1 MESPELTFTLA
12 YIVFSLC
19 FVFTPN
25 EFRSAGLTI
34 QNLFSSWLGSEDVGF
49 TQYHVRRTSIT
60 VLVHSA
66 LPLGYYMGMCV
77 AAPEKNL
84 GYVHQVSDSWRAFLL
99 LSLCLQLASWTLVI
113 YWSRRRWHNHPISR
127 TLQAHVQPPHSS
139 WGSVATSINSEFRRI
154 DKFATGAPGARVIV
168 TDSWVLKASWSRLY
182 LFPVGPRL
190 CSPHVVTTY
199 HVHMALQSECHVTV
213 TESRQHQLSPDSASP
228 AQILTLRVD
237 SINPAVRPFDIRLNS
252 TEYAELREKL
262 HAPIRNSANVVIHQ
276 TISELFLET
285 FRAQVDLNQR
295 YTLPSGQEME
305 PCIGCMQVPAN
316 TKLLRLCHVE
326 GADNECQQCFCR
338 PMWCLS
344 CLGRWFAS
352 RQDQQRPETW
362 LSSRVPCPTCRAKFC
377 ILDICVVR

>member
-1 MESPELTFTLA
+1 MESPELGFTLA

-34 QNLFSSWLGSEDVGF
+34 QNLFSSWLGSEDLGF
-49 TQYHVRRTSIT
+49 IQYHVRRTSVT

-66 LPLGYYMGMCV
+66 LPLGYYMGMCI
-77 AAPEKNL
+77 AAPEKKL
-84 GYVHQVSDSWRAFLL
+84 GFIHQVDGLWRAFLL
-99 LSLCLQLASWTLVI
+99 LSLCLHLASWALVI
-113 YWSRRRWHNHPISR
+113 YWSHSHWCSHPISW
-127 TLQAHVQPPHSS
+127 TLQVHIQPPHSS
-139 WGSVATSINSEFRRI
+139 WGAVASSINREFRRI

-168 TDSWVLKASWSRLY
+168 TDSWVLK
-182 LFPVGPRL
+182 
-190 CSPHVVTTY
+190 VTTY
-199 HVHMALQSECHVTV
+199 HVYMALQSECHVTV
-213 TESRQHQLSPDSASP
+213 TESRQHQLNPDSTSP
-228 AQILTLRVD
+228 TQILTLRVN
-237 SINPAVRPFDIRLNS
+237 SINPAVKSFDIRLNS
-252 TEYAELREKL
+252 TEFAEFSEKL
-262 HAPIRNSANVVIHQ
+262 NSPIRTSANVVIYQ

-285 FRAQVDLNQR
+285 FSAQVDLNQP
-295 YTLPSGQEME
+295 YILPSGQEIE
-305 PCIGCMQVPAN
+305 SCIGCMQVPAN
-316 TKLLRLCHVE
+316 TKLVRLCCTQT
-326 GADNECQQCFCR
+326 DNDSDCQQCFCR

>member
-19 FVFTPN
+19 FVSTPN

-49 TQYHVRRTSIT
+49 IQYHVRRTSIT

-66 LPLGYYMGMCV
+66 LPLGYYMGMCI

-84 GYVHQVSDSWRAFLL
+84 GYIHQVSDSWRAFLL
-99 LSLCLQLASWTLVI
+99 FSICLQLTSWILVI
-113 YWSRRRWHNHPISR
+113 YWSHRHWHNHPISR
-127 TLQAHVQPPHSS
+127 ALQAHIQPPYYS
-139 WGSVATSINSEFRRI
+139 WGSVATSINDEFRRI
-154 DKFATGAPGARVIV
+154 DKFATGAPGARVII
-168 TDSWVLKASWSRLY
+168 TDSWVLK
-182 LFPVGPRL
+182 
-190 CSPHVVTTY
+190 VTTY
-199 HVHMALQSECHVTV
+199 HVYMALQSECHVTV

-228 AQILTLRVD
+228 TQILTLRVD

-252 TEYAELREKL
+252 TEHAEFREKL

-276 TISELFLET
+276 TISELFLEI
-285 FRAQVDLNQR
+285 FRAQVDLNQL

-305 PCIGCMQVPAN
+305 PCIGCMQVPAS
-316 TKLLRLCHVE
+316 TKLVRLCHTE
-326 GADNECQQCFCR
+326 GGDNESECQQCFCR

-377 ILDICVVR
+377 ILDICMVH

>member
-1 MESPELTFTLA
+1 MESPELSFTLA
-12 YIVFSLC
+12 YIAFSVC

-25 EFRSAGLTI
+25 EFRSAGLTV
-34 QNLFSSWLGSEDVGF
+34 QHLFSSWLGSEDVGF
-49 TQYHVRRTSIT
+49 VQYHVRRTSVT
-60 VLVHSA
+60 VLVHCS
-66 LPLGYYMGMCV
+66 LPLGYYIGMCI

-84 GYVHQVSDSWRAFLL
+84 GYLYEVSDGWRAFLL
-99 LSLCLQLASWTLVI
+99 LSLCLQLVSWMFII
-113 YWSRRRWHNHPISR
+113 YWSRHRWHNHPISR
-127 TLQAHVQPPHSS
+127 VLQAHVQPPHSS
-139 WGSVATSINSEFRRI
+139 WGSVATSINTEFRRI

-168 TDSWVLKASWSRLY
+168 TDSWVLK
-182 LFPVGPRL
+182 
-190 CSPHVVTTY
+190 VTTY
-199 HVHMALQSECHVTV
+199 HVYMASQSECHVTV

-228 AQILTLRVD
+228 TQILTLRVA
-237 SINPAVRPFDIRLNS
+237 SINPAVRPFDISLNS

-285 FRAQVDLNQR
+285 FKAQVELNQP
-295 YTLPSGQEME
+295 YTLPNGQEVE

-316 TKLLRLCHVE
+316 TKLVRQCHAE
-326 GADNECQQCFCR
+326 GADNESECQRCFCR

>member
-1 MESPELTFTLA
+1 MESPELSFTLA
-12 YIVFSLC
+12 YIVFCLC

-49 TQYHVRRTSIT
+49 VQYHVRRTSVT
-60 VLVHSA
+60 VLVHSV
-66 LPLGYYMGMCV
+66 LPLGYYMGMCI

-84 GYVHQVSDSWRAFLL
+84 GYIHQVSDSWRAFLV

-113 YWSRRRWHNHPISR
+113 YWSRHHWHNHPISR
-127 TLQAHVQPPHSS
+127 SLQAHVQPPHSS
-139 WGSVATSINSEFRRI
+139 WGQVAANINTEFRRI

-168 TDSWVLKASWSRLY
+168 TDTWVLK
-182 LFPVGPRL
+182 
-190 CSPHVVTTY
+190 VTTY
-199 HVHMALQSECHVTV
+199 HVYMALQRDCHVTV
-213 TESRQHQLSPDSASP
+213 TESRQHQLNPDSASP
-228 AQILTLRVD
+228 AQILTLRVE

-262 HAPIRNSANVVIHQ
+262 RAPIRNSANVVIHQ

-285 FRAQVDLNQR
+285 FRAQVDLNQPYR
-295 YTLPSGQEME
+295 LPSGQELE

-316 TKLLRLCHVE
+316 TKLVRLCHTE
-326 GADNECQQCFCR
+326 GADNESDCQQCFCR

-362 LSSRVPCPTCRAKFC
+362 LSSKVPCPTCRATFC
-377 ILDICVVR
+377 ILDVCVVR

>member
-19 FVFTPN
+19 FVSTPN

-49 TQYHVRRTSIT
+49 IQYHVRRTSIT

-66 LPLGYYMGMCV
+66 LPLGYYMGMCI

-84 GYVHQVSDSWRAFLL
+84 GYIHQ
-99 LSLCLQLASWTLVI
+99 
-113 YWSRRRWHNHPISR
+113 
-127 TLQAHVQPPHSS
+127 
-139 WGSVATSINSEFRRI
+139 
-154 DKFATGAPGARVIV
+154 
-168 TDSWVLKASWSRLY
+168 
-182 LFPVGPRL
+182 
-190 CSPHVVTTY
+190 VTTY
-199 HVHMALQSECHVTV
+199 HVYMALQSECHVTV

-228 AQILTLRVD
+228 TQILTLRVD

-252 TEYAELREKL
+252 TEHAEFREKL

-276 TISELFLET
+276 TISELFLEI
-285 FRAQVDLNQR
+285 FRAQVDLNQL

-305 PCIGCMQVPAN
+305 PCIGCMQVPAS
-316 TKLLRLCHVE
+316 TKLVRLCHTE
-326 GADNECQQCFCR
+326 GGDNESECQQCFCR

-377 ILDICVVR
+377 ILDICMVH

>member
-1 MESPELTFTLA
+1 
-12 YIVFSLC
+12 
-19 FVFTPN
+19 
-25 EFRSAGLTI
+25 
-34 QNLFSSWLGSEDVGF
+34 
-49 TQYHVRRTSIT
+49 
-60 VLVHSA
+60 
-66 LPLGYYMGMCV
+66 MGMCI

-84 GYVHQVSDSWRAFLL
+84 GYIHQVSDSWRVFLL

-113 YWSRRRWHNHPISR
+113 YWSRFRWHNHPISR
-127 TLQAHVQPPHSS
+127 TLQAHAQPPHSN
-139 WGSVATSINSEFRRI
+139 WGSLATSINNEFRRI

-168 TDSWVLKASWSRLY
+168 TDTWVLK
-182 LFPVGPRL
+182 
-190 CSPHVVTTY
+190 VTTY
-199 HVHMALQSECHVTV
+199 HVYMALQSECHVTV

-228 AQILTLRVD
+228 TQILTLRVD
-237 SINPAVRPFDIRLNS
+237 SVNPAVRHFDIRLNS
-252 TEYAELREKL
+252 TEYAEFRGKL
-262 HAPIRNSANVVIHQ
+262 HAPIRNSANVVIQQ

-295 YTLPSGQEME
+295 YTLPNGQEIE
-305 PCIGCMQVPAN
+305 PCIGCMQVPASI
-316 TKLLRLCHVE
+316 KLVRLCHVE
-326 GADNECQQCFCR
+326 VLCVVGADNECQQCFCR

>member
-1 MESPELTFTLA
+1 MESPALSFTLA
-12 YIVFSLC
+12 YIVSLC

-49 TQYHVRRTSIT
+49 VQYHVKRSSVT

-66 LPLGYYMGMCV
+66 LPLGYYMGMCI

-84 GYVHQVSDSWRAFLL
+84 GYIHQVGESWRTFLF
-99 LSLCLQLASWTLVI
+99 LSVCLQLASWTLVI
-113 YWSRRRWHNHPISR
+113 YWSRCQWHNHPISQA
-127 TLQAHVQPPHSS
+127 LQAHARSTHSS
-139 WGSVATSINSEFRRI
+139 WGSVATSINTEFRRI

-168 TDSWVLKASWSRLY
+168 TDSWVLK
-182 LFPVGPRL
+182 
-190 CSPHVVTTY
+190 VTTY
-199 HVHMALQSECHVTV
+199 HIYMALQSECHVTV
-213 TESRQHQLSPDSASP
+213 TDSRQHQLSPDSASP
-228 AQILTLRVD
+228 TEILTLRVD
-237 SINPAVRPFDIRLNS
+237 SINPAVRPFNIQLNS

-262 HAPIRNSANVVIHQ
+262 RAPIRNSPNVVIHQ

-285 FRAQVDLNQR
+285 FKAQVDLNQP
-295 YTLPSGQEME
+295 YTLPTGQEVE
-305 PCIGCMQVPAN
+305 PCIGCMQIPAN
-316 TKLLRLCHVE
+316 TKLVRLCPTAE
-326 GADNECQQCFCR
+326 TDNESECQQCFCR

-377 ILDICVVR
+377 ILDISLVQ

>member
-1 MESPELTFTLA
+1 MESPELSFTLA

-49 TQYHVRRTSIT
+49 IQYHVKRSSVT

-66 LPLGYYMGMCV
+66 LPLGTLNVGIYLSSV
-77 AAPEKNL
+77 IVL
-84 GYVHQVSDSWRAFLL
+84 FQQVSESWRTFLL

-113 YWSRRRWHNHPISR
+113 YWSRCHWHNHPISQA
-127 TLQAHVQPPHSS
+127 LQAHVQSPHSS
-139 WGSVATSINSEFRRI
+139 WGSVATSINTEFRRI

-168 TDSWVLKASWSRLY
+168 TDSWVLK
-182 LFPVGPRL
+182 
-190 CSPHVVTTY
+190 VTTY
-199 HVHMALQSECHVTV
+199 HIYMALQSECHVTV
-213 TESRQHQLSPDSASP
+213 TDSRQHQLSPDSASP
-228 AQILTLRVD
+228 TEILTLRVG
-237 SINPAVRPFDIRLNS
+237 SINPAVRPFNIKLNS

-262 HAPIRNSANVVIHQ
+262 RAPIRNSPNVVIHQ

-285 FRAQVDLNQR
+285 FKAQVDLNQP
-295 YTLPSGQEME
+295 YTLPTGQEVD
-305 PCIGCMQVPAN
+305 PCIGCMQIPAN
-316 TKLLRLCHVE
+316 TKVVRLCPT
-326 GADNECQQCFCR
+326 AECQQCFCR

-377 ILDICVVR
+377 ILDISLVQ